1 MALQHKLPP
10 KSGLADHRTGRS
22 FFKAAF
28 LSNFSVVTY
37 TPRGGTMDI
46 LMALNDKRKEY
57 QQQINTIDAAIKLFI
72 GEVGICF
79 SSELL
84 RD

>member
-1 MALQHKLPP
+1 
-10 KSGLADHRTGRS
+10 
-22 FFKAAF
+22 
-28 LSNFSVVTY
+28 
-37 TPRGGTMDI
+37 MDI